1 MIVQLSANLPG
12 RLNIFVGSVRDSPS
26 PAIFLVVS
34 YCPDPVELLACLE
47 NQLNVQSFILPTH
60 LHYSRDCL
68 STERFLRSHLTT
80 IRDVERASG
89 FNLFQS
95 LLNEAKVQLLRRT
108 ILASSLLVDPLDPL
122 VYYPSP
128 IQTFGS
134 ITKSFRKNHA
144 IRLGN
149 PTCFSCWIFG
159 LFSVIFTA
167 ILNNLNTAVLI
178 L

>member
-12 RLNIFVGSVRDSPS
+12 RLNIFVGPVRDSPS

-122 VYYPSP
+122 
-128 IQTFGS
+128 
-134 ITKSFRKNHA
+134 RKNHA